1 MSVKLISYSQPSP
14 SEARGEKED
23 QKSLQDMIA
32 YCARV
37 SNPANQSNTET
48 NEKLIKYL
56 IKNNHWSPL
65 EMV

>member
-1 MSVKLISYSQPSP
+1 MKVNLISYSKPMGNDS
-14 SEARGEKED
+14 SI
-23 QKSLQDMIA
+23 QDLVA

-37 SNPANQSNTET
+37 SNPANQNNTET

-65 EMV
+65 EMVSICLEI